1 MTALLQSGLGVAVQ
15 AFLLAYPA
23 LFSIVNPL
31 SGAFIFHEVIA
42 DRPASVRARLPRQV
56 ARNSLVVM
64 LVALAAGS
72 YVLAFFGVSLAAL
85 RCGGGLVLALSA
97 WERLD
102 RPEARETRKQAQV
115 AGAGAGQDD
124 VALFPLTIPFTTG
137 PGTIAVSIAL
147 GAQHPRVWQGLVGF
161 FAGTACAAVAMAAT
175 IWACYGAAGRV
186 AGWLG
191 PSGSRTI
198 MRLGAFLL
206 LCIGV
211 QIFIT
216 GVQDVLAPLLSAR
229 GG

>member
-1 MTALLQSGLGVAVQ
+1 LLDNSIGVAVQ
-15 AFLLAYPA
+15 AFLTAYPA

-31 SGAFIFHEVIA
+31 SGAFIFNEVIG
-42 DRPASVRARLPRQV
+42 DRSPEVRARLPRVV

-64 LVALAAGS
+64 LLALSAGS
-72 YVLAFFGVSLAAL
+72 YLLAFFGVSLAAL

-102 RPEARETRKQAQV
+102 RPEARETRKQEQV
-115 AGAGAGQDD
+115 AGASDRADD

-147 GAQHPRVWQGLVGF
+147 GAQHPRVWQGLIGF
-161 FAGTACAAVAMAAT
+161 FAGCACAAVAMAAT
-175 IWACYGAAGRV
+175 IWACYRAADRV

-216 GVQDVLAPLLSAR
+216 GVQDVLGPLLAKQ
-229 GG
+229 

>member
-1 MTALLQSGLGVAVQ
+1 LLESSIGAAVQ
-15 AFLLAYPA
+15 AFLTAFPA

-31 SGAFIFHEVIA
+31 SGAFIFNEVIS
-42 DRPASVRARLPRQV
+42 DRPPEVRARLPRVV

-64 LVALAAGS
+64 LLALSAGS
-72 YVLAFFGVSLAAL
+72 YLLAFFGVSLAAL

-102 RPEARETRKQAQV
+102 RPEARETRKQEQV
-115 AGAGAGQDD
+115 AGASDRADD

-147 GAQHPRVWQGLVGF
+147 GAQHPRVWQGLIGF
-161 FAGTACAAVAMAAT
+161 FAGCACAAVAMAAT
-175 IWACYGAAGRV
+175 IWACYSAADRV
-186 AGWLG
+186 ARWLG

-198 MRLGAFLL
+198 TRLGAFLL

-211 QIFIT
+211 QILIT
-216 GVQDVLAPLLSAR
+216 GVQDVLGPLLSKS
-229 GG
+229 